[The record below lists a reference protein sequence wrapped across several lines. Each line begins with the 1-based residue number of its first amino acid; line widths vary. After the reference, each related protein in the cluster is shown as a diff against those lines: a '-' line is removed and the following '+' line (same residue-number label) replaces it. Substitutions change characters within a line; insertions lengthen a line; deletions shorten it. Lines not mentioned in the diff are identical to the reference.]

1 MQNNILFGTPFD
13 EEQYKK
19 TLYACAL
26 GPDLEGWPKQDL
38 TEVGERG
45 VTLRYVVMSRSVD
58 RSAHYTL
65 PQRRTEGMRPHVG
78 L

>member
-13 EEQYKK
+13 EERYKK

-26 GPDLEGWPKQDL
+26 GPDLDGWPKQDL

-58 RSAHYTL
+58 CSAHYTL